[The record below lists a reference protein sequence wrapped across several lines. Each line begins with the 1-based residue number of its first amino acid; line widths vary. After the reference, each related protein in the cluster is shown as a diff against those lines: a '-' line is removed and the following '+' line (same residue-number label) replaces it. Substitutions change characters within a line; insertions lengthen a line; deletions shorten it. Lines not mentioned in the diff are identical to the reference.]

1 MKIINLATL
10 LKKGLGLGRNKNITL
25 EYIPMFSRKSII
37 SFAAVILSVFVL
49 AGCGGSE
56 VESGQVLTT
65 CDVPNIPNPSGPGCV
80 PPPPIV
86 CPPPTVPN
94 ATNDGCVVGFNPEL
108 PLPVAFPGPD
118 QAVLYYNRAAVGADN
133 SPNDSSY
140 EGYRLHTWSN
150 DACDAYADPDTAWE
164 NGRVHTGIDPTYGA
178 YWILDLKPGY
188 AATPGAC
195 HNFIIHIGTDDAGKE
210 MGGGDFKGKLQQ
222 PEDERFARM
231 NFTFSGVPTI
241 YEFPI
246 DSLGEQPVSIDGA
259 QAHWLDA
266 TTFLWDVDFGVVD
279 NVKLHY
285 SEDASLEVTLE
296 TGLNGTVVDL
306 MEIDLTDEQRAIAPH
321 LSSLPAFVGDWTED
335 DAKAVL
341 KTQAVLGA
349 YNNEGKLVAATRI
362 QIPNVLDQ
370 LYTLG
375 ENDADEAQLGP
386 VYTDS
391 GIEARVW
398 APTATNVAL
407 KLYGADKRLQSTNPM
422 TYDQA
427 TGIWT
432 YVGSMDLDRQL
443 YRYEV
448 TVFHPEDDKIEVLDV
463 TDPYSVGL
471 ALNGRFSQFV
481 NLEDEDLKPDGW
493 DTHVIPTIADP
504 EDAVIYEGHIRDFS
518 ALDMSTSEANRGKY
532 LAFTEKDSAPM
543 QHLATLAEK
552 GLTHFHMLPANDIAT
567 INEDTS
573 RTVDFSSTVQQ
584 VCALKPTAEICR
596 DNTPR
601 DITIGELYNS
611 YNVLSEP
618 GAAQALSQQLRDIDQ
633 FNWGYDPKH
642 FNAPEGSYSSEPDG
656 VARIIEMRAMNQ
668 ALHEIGLRVVLDV
681 VYNHTNASGLFENSV
696 FDKVVP
702 GYYHRYEVDSGS
714 IVRETCCDDTEPR
727 NRMMEKFMEDSLLLW
742 TEHYKFDGF
751 RFDIMSQATKETM
764 VDLYAK
770 VREIDEDNY
779 FYGEGWTRQDRGYEQ
794 ANQINMAGTEI
805 GTFNDRIREGI
816 RRGNIFYN
824 GSRNSRL
831 GADGETSLTTALNDQ
846 DIVKMSMAGT
856 LTDFILETSGG
867 NATETRSLGGYALDP
882 ADIINYVS
890 KHDNESLWDQYNYN
904 LPANLTLEERVR
916 AQNIGIGIPM
926 LSQGIPFLQMGGD
939 FLRSKSMDRN
949 TYDSGDWFS
958 RTDFTF
964 ETNNW
969 NVGLP
974 LAEDNRG
981 MWDTISTFMFSP
993 ERAASMS
1000 HIEFAKEVFQEY
1012 LSIRSSSK
1020 LFRLTT
1026 AEDIK
1031 ARIGFHNIGSRQQQG
1046 LIVMSL
1052 DDGVTPNSDVMLEDL
1067 DPMHDAI
1074 VVVVNT
1080 GYEEKSIEV
1089 LTASGF
1095 ELHDILIGSV
1105 DPVVRDAFFSEGADD
1120 SGNGTFTV
1128 PALTTA
1134 VFVKPQGM
1142 ERGYGLSSFATS
1154 GAPDVVP
1161 FGDTAVFLRGQ
1172 MNDWGEADQMTYKG
1186 DGIYEVAIP
1195 LTGATTYAFKVA
1207 SSDWSS
1213 VDYGNNAA
1221 PDVTEGLEKEVFS
1234 GQGNMT
1240 FTPAVDATYVFSF
1253 NASDTGAATLSI
1265 VNEEPYVGNP
1275 IFLRG
1280 GMNGWGLDNE
1290 FNYDGGRLYS
1300 VAVPLDAQQYEFK
1313 VANEGWAAPNLGA
1326 FSEDDADDLIVLGQD
1341 LPLTENGS
1349 NIFIDVE
1356 EAGNYVF
1363 IFDSTNLD
1371 EPKIR
1376 VFNEQF
1382 FGASTVFIRG
1392 SMNGWGESDPLV
1404 YQGAGVYSVN
1414 INLDGSDVAFK
1425 VATSDWAT
1433 VNLGATSEET
1443 SAVNIGE
1450 AKVLFQD
1457 GNSANLTIQAPASG
1471 LYQFTVIGPDAKAPT
1486 VTVTPVN

>member
-1 MKIINLATL
+1 
-10 LKKGLGLGRNKNITL
+10 
-25 EYIPMFSRKSII
+25 MFSRKSII
-37 SFAAVILSVFVL
+37 SYAAVILSIFVL
-49 AGCGGSE
+49 SGCGGAD
-56 VESGQVLTT
+56 VESGQVATT
-65 CDVPNIPNPSGPGCV
+65 CNVPNIINSDTLVCE

-86 CPPPTVPN
+86 CAAPTVPN
-94 ATNDGCVVGFNPEL
+94 AANDACVVGFNPLL
-108 PLPVAFPGPD
+108 PAPVAFPSAD

-133 SPNDSSY
+133 SPSDPSY

-150 DACDAYADPDTAWE
+150 DACDAYADADTEWS

-178 YWILDLKPGY
+178 YWVLDLKPGY
-188 AATPGAC
+188 ALTPGAC
-195 HNFIIHIGTDDAGKE
+195 NNFIIHIGTDDAGKE
-210 MGGGDFKGKLQQ
+210 LGGGDFKGKLQQ

-231 NFTFSGVPTI
+231 NFTFSGVSTV

-266 TTFLWDVDFGVVD
+266 TTMLWDVDFAVVD
-279 NVKLHY
+279 SVKLHY
-285 SEDASLEVTLE
+285 SADASLAVSLE
-296 TGLNGTVVDL
+296 TGLNGTVADLTEVDL
-306 MEIDLTDEQRAIAPH
+306 SDEQKAIAPH
-321 LSSLPAFVGDWTED
+321 LASMPAFAGAWTAD

-370 LYTLG
+370 LYTVG
-375 ENDADEAQLGP
+375 ENDADEAVLGP

-407 KLYGADKRLQSTNPM
+407 KLYSADKRLQSTNAM
-422 TYDQA
+422 TYDSA

-432 YVGSMDLDRQL
+432 YAGSMDMDRQL
-443 YRYEV
+443 YRFEV
-448 TVFHPEDDKIEVLDV
+448 TVYHPENEAIEVLDV

-481 NLEDEDLKPDGW
+481 NLNDEDLKPDGW
-493 DTHVIPTIADP
+493 DTHVIPTITDP
-504 EDAVIYEGHIRDFS
+504 EDAVLYEGHIRDFS
-518 ALDMSTSEANRGKY
+518 ALDASTTEANRGKY
-532 LAFTEKDSAPM
+532 MAFTEKESAPM
-543 QHLATLAEK
+543 QHLATLAAK

-573 RTVDFSSTVQQ
+573 KTVDFSSTVQQ
-584 VCALKPTAEICR
+584 VCALKPTSAVCQ

-601 DITIGELYNS
+601 EMTIGELYNS
-611 YNVLSEP
+611 FNVLSEP

-642 FNAPEGSYSSEPDG
+642 FNAPEGSYSSNPDG
-656 VARIIEMRAMNQ
+656 IARIVEMRAMNQ
-668 ALHEIGLRVVLDV
+668 SLHEVGLRVVLDV

-751 RFDIMSQATKETM
+751 RFDIMSQATKQTM

-770 VREIDEDNY
+770 VRALDEDNY

-805 GTFNDRIREGI
+805 GTYNDRTREGI

-824 GSRNSRL
+824 GTNNSRL
-831 GADGETSLTTALNDQ
+831 GSSGETSLVTAMNDQ
-846 DIVKMSMAGT
+846 DIVKMSLSGT
-856 LTDFILETSGG
+856 LTDFVLETSSG
-867 NATETRSLGGYALDP
+867 NATETSSLGGYALDP

-904 LPANLTLEERVR
+904 LPANLSLEERVR

-958 RTDFTF
+958 RIDFTY

-974 LAEDNRG
+974 LTEDNQG

-1000 HIEFAKEVFQEY
+1000 NIEFAAEVFQEY
-1012 LSIRSSSK
+1012 LSIRSDSK

-1026 AEDIK
+1026 ADDIK
-1031 ARIGFHNIGSRQQQG
+1031 ARVGFHNIGARQQQG

-1052 DDGVTPNSDVMLEDL
+1052 DDGVSSGSDAVLADL
-1067 DPMHDAI
+1067 DAKYDAL
-1074 VVVVNT
+1074 VVVINT
-1080 GYEEKSIEV
+1080 GYEDKSIEV
-1089 LTASGF
+1089 LTATGF
-1095 ELHDILIGSV
+1095 ELHTMLANSV
-1105 DPVVRDAFFSEGADD
+1105 DPVVRGASFAEGADE

-1128 PALTTA
+1128 PPLSMA
-1134 VFVKPQGM
+1134 VFVKNQGM
-1142 ERGYGLSSFATS
+1142 ERGYGLSAFATS
-1154 GAPDVVP
+1154 GAPDIVP
-1161 FGDTAVFLRGQ
+1161 FGDTEVFLRGE
-1172 MNDWGEADQMTYKG
+1172 MNGWGEADAFTYAG
-1186 DGIYEVAIP
+1186 DGVYEVAIT
-1195 LTGATTYAFKVA
+1195 LSGETTYAFKVA

-1213 VDYGNNAA
+1213 VDYGNN
-1221 PDVTEGLEKEVFS
+1221 DVPEVLEGVEKEVLS

-1240 FTPAVDATYVFSF
+1240 FTPSVDATYVFSF
-1253 NASDTGAATLSI
+1253 NARDTDAATLTI

-1300 VAVPLDAQQYEFK
+1300 VAVDLGAEEYQFK

-1326 FSEDDADDLIVLGQD
+1326 FSEDDADDLVVLGQD
-1341 LPLTENGS
+1341 LALSEGGP
-1349 NIFIDVE
+1349 NIFIDVA
-1356 EAGNYVF
+1356 EAGKYVF
-1363 IFDSTNLD
+1363 IFDSTTLD

-1382 FGASTVFIRG
+1382 FGASTVFVRG
-1392 SMNGWGESDPLV
+1392 SLNGWGEVDPLV
-1404 YQGAGVYSVN
+1404 YQGDGVYTVD
-1414 INLDGSDVAFK
+1414 INLDGSDVNFK
-1425 VATSDWAT
+1425 VATGDWAT
-1433 VNLGATSEET
+1433 VNLGATSDDT
-1443 SAVNIGE
+1443 AAVTLGE
-1450 AKVLFQD
+1450 AKVMFQD
-1457 GNSANLTIQAPASG
+1457 GNSSNLTLAAPAAG
-1471 LYQFTVIGPDAKAPT
+1471 LYQFKVEGPDARAAK
-1486 VTVTPVN
+1486 VTVTAVE

>member
-1 MKIINLATL
+1 MKIINLASL
-10 LKKGLGLGRNKNITL
+10 FKKVLNLGRNKNLTL
-25 EYIPMFSRKSII
+25 ESSPMLSRKSII
-37 SFAAVILSVFVL
+37 SYAAVILSMFVL
-49 AGCGGSE
+49 SACGGSD
-56 VESGQVLTT
+56 VKSGQVALT
-65 CDVPNIPNPSGPGCV
+65 CNVPNIPSSDGSGCV
-80 PPPPIV
+80 PPPAII
-86 CPPPTVPN
+86 CAAPTVPN
-94 ATNDGCVVGFNPEL
+94 DTNDACVVGFNSAL
-108 PLPVAFPGPD
+108 LDPVAFPGAD

-133 SPNDSSY
+133 SASDPSY

-150 DACDAYADPDTAWE
+150 DACDAYADADTAWD

-188 AATPGAC
+188 ALTTGAC
-195 HNFIIHIGTDDAGKE
+195 HNFIVHIGTDDAGKE
-210 MGGGDFKGKLQQ
+210 LGGGDFQAKLQQ

-231 NFTFSGVPTI
+231 NFTFSGVSTL

-266 TTFLWDVDFGVVD
+266 TTLLWNVDFAVVD
-279 NVKLHY
+279 SVKLHY
-285 SEDASLEVTLE
+285 SADASLVVTVE
-296 TGLNGTVVDL
+296 SGLNGTVAELTEV
-306 MEIDLTDEQRAIAPH
+306 DLTDEQKAIAPH
-321 LSSLPAFVGDWTED
+321 LADLPAFAGAWSVD

-349 YNNEGKLVAATRI
+349 YNSEGKLVAATRI

-375 ENDADEAQLGP
+375 ENDADEALLGP

-398 APTATNVAL
+398 APTASNVAL
-407 KLYGADKRLQSTNPM
+407 KLYAADKRLQSTNAMNLDPV
-422 TYDQA
+422 
-427 TGIWT
+427 TGIWSFA
-432 YVGSMDLDRQL
+432 GSMDMDRQL

-448 TVFHPEDDKIEVLDV
+448 TVYHPEDEQIEVLDV

-481 NLEDEDLKPDGW
+481 NLADEDLKPEGW
-493 DTHVIPTIADP
+493 DTHTIPTITDP
-504 EDAVIYEGHIRDFS
+504 EDAVLYEGHIRDFS
-518 ALDMSTSEANRGKY
+518 ALDASTTAVNRGKY
-532 LAFTEKDSAPM
+532 MAFTEKDSAPM
-543 QHLATLAEK
+543 QHLTTLAAK

-573 RTVDFSSTVQQ
+573 KTVDFSSTVQK
-584 VCALKPTAEICR
+584 VCALKPTAEVCS

-601 DITIGELYNS
+601 DMTIGELYS
-611 YNVLSEP
+611 SFNVLSEP

-642 FNAPEGSYSSEPDG
+642 FNAPEGSYSSNPDD

-668 ALHEIGLRVVLDV
+668 SLHEVGLRVVLDV

-702 GYYHRYEVDSGS
+702 GYYHRYDVDNGS

-727 NRMMEKFMEDSLLLW
+727 NRMMAKFMQDSLLLW

-751 RFDIMSQATKETM
+751 RFDIMSQATKQTM

-770 VREIDEDNY
+770 VRELDEDNY

-794 ANQINMAGTEI
+794 ANQINLAGTQI
-805 GTFNDRIREGI
+805 GTYNDRIREGI

-824 GSRNSRL
+824 GTNTSRL
-831 GADGETSLTTALNDQ
+831 SSAGEVSLVTAMNDQ

-856 LTDFILETSGG
+856 LTDFVLETSGG
-867 NATETRSLGGYALDP
+867 NATETSSLGGYALDP

-904 LPANLTLEERVR
+904 LPANLSLEERIR

-958 RTDFTF
+958 RVDFTY

-974 LAEDNRG
+974 LAEDNQG
-981 MWDTISTFMFSP
+981 MWDSISTFMFSP

-1000 HIEFAKEVFQEY
+1000 NIEVAAEVFQEY
-1012 LSIRSSSK
+1012 LSIRADSK

-1026 AEDIK
+1026 AQDIK
-1031 ARIGFHNIGSRQQQG
+1031 DRVGFHNIGSRQQQG

-1052 DDGVTPNSDVMLEDL
+1052 DDGVTPNSDVLLADL
-1067 DPMHDAI
+1067 DPKYDALVI
-1074 VVVVNT
+1074 AINT

-1089 LTASGF
+1089 LTATGF
-1095 ELHDILIGSV
+1095 ELHSMLAESI
-1105 DPVVRDAFFSEGADD
+1105 DPVVRGASFSEGADE

-1128 PALTTA
+1128 PPLSMA
-1134 VFVKPQGM
+1134 VFVKNQGM
-1142 ERGYGLSSFATS
+1142 QRSYGMSAFATS

-1161 FGDTAVFLRGQ
+1161 FGDTTVFLRGE
-1172 MNDWGEADQMTYKG
+1172 MNGWGEADAMSYKG
-1186 DGIYEVAIP
+1186 DGVYEVALA
-1195 LTGATTYAFKVA
+1195 LTGETSYAFKIA

-1213 VDYGNNAA
+1213 VDYGNNDA
-1221 PDVTEGLEKEVFS
+1221 PEVTEAVDKEVFS

-1240 FTPAVDATYVFSF
+1240 FTPSVDATYLFSF
-1253 NASDTGAATLSI
+1253 NARDTDAATLTI

-1290 FNYDGGRLYS
+1290 FTYDGSRLYS
-1300 VAVPLDAQQYEFK
+1300 VAVDLGAEEYQFK

-1326 FSEDDADDLIVLGQD
+1326 LSEDTVDDLVVLGQD
-1341 LPLTENGS
+1341 LALLESGS
-1349 NIFIDVE
+1349 NIFINVT
-1356 EAGNYVF
+1356 EAGKYVF

-1392 SMNGWGESDPLV
+1392 SLNGWGEDDPLV
-1404 YQGAGVYSVN
+1404 YQGAGVYTVN
-1414 INLDGSDVAFK
+1414 INLDGNDVNFK

-1433 VNLGATSEET
+1433 VNLGAASEDT
-1443 SAVNIGE
+1443 AAVILGQP
-1450 AKVLFQD
+1450 KVMFQD
-1457 GNSANLTIQAPASG
+1457 GNSANLTIAAPTAG
-1471 LYQFTVIGPDAKAPT
+1471 LYQFKVEGPDATAAR